1 MEFARLMATNV
12 GRMMRILAGM
22 ILILAGLVVL
32 AGIWRLILVG
42 AGLLLIAAGIF
53 NFCLVAP
60 LIGAPFFGRDLDKS

>member
-1 MEFARLMATNV
+1 MEFTRLMATNV